1 MSRKETLAR
10 LKELAIAAVV
20 RSDDTAKAIGAVQ
33 ACVDGGVKAIEIT
46 FTVPEPIKTI
56 SAVKQKF
63 GDSVLLGAGT
73 VLSVQD
79 AKAAIDA
86 GAMFIVSPITDLE
99 VVKFCNSKEI
109 AVMPGAMTPTE
120 IYNAWRNGADWVKVF
135 PASQFGPAYFKA
147 LKAPLPKI
155 PIMPTGGVSAS
166 NAGEWLAAGAE
177 ALAVGGELVDKK
189 ALKDGKFDVI
199 TKNARDLMA
208 AVETFRKAQKK

>member
-33 ACVDGGVKAIEIT
+33 ACIDGGVKAIEIT

-56 SAVKQKF
+56 SAVKQQF

-99 VVKFCNSKEI
+99 VVKFCNANDI

-155 PIMPTGGVSAS
+155 PIMPTGGVSAA

-189 ALKDGKFDVI
+189 ALKEGKFDVI

-208 AVETFRKAQKK
+208 AVEAFRKSQKK

>member
-33 ACVDGGVKAIEIT
+33 ACIDGGVKAIEIT

-56 SAVKQKF
+56 SSVKQQF
-63 GDSVLLGAGT
+63 GDTVLLGAGT

-86 GAMFIVSPITDLE
+86 GATFIVSPITDLE
-99 VVKFCNSKEI
+99 VVKFCNANDI

-155 PIMPTGGVSAS
+155 PIMPTGGVSAA

-189 ALKDGKFDVI
+189 ALKEGKFDVI

-208 AVETFRKAQKK
+208 AVEMFRKSQKK